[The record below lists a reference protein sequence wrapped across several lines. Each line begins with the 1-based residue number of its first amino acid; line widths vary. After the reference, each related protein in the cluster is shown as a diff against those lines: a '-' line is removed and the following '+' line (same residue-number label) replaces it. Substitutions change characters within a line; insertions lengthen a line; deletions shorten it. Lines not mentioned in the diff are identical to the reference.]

1 MAATETGSSSPPSTQ
16 FLSLFQGLGRL
27 EGEYTIELQDD
38 TKPFAL
44 TTPHRVAIP
53 LLKSVEKELKRM
65 EELGVI
71 KKVNQPTEWCSG
83 MVVVPKAN
91 SQVRICVDLIRLN
104 QSVKRERHPL
114 PAVDQTLAQL
124 AGAKVFTKLDANSGF
139 WQVPLA
145 PASSLLTTFIT
156 PFGRYCFRRLPFGIS
171 SAPEHFQK
179 RMSEALNGLTGTV
192 CVMHDILI
200 HGKTREEHDE
210 HLRAVLQRLSTLGMT
225 LNSSKCMFA
234 QSSVNFL
241 GHVIDSQGICPD
253 PNKVSAI
260 KYFGTPTN
268 FSDVRRFLGM
278 VNHLSKFSPDL
289 ATITQPMRELLVRD
303 NVWIWGEPQER
314 SFQKVKNMLSA
325 TPVLALFDP
334 NRETILSADAS
345 CYGLGAVLLQRQP
358 TGDLQPVAFISRSMT
373 ATEQQYAQID
383 KEALAFTWACEH
395 LADYLVGIEFH
406 IQRDHKP
413 LVPLFNSKQLEE
425 LPLRVQRFRMRMMR
439 FWFTISHVPGKN
451 LTIADALSWA
461 LESSPSV
468 ADEAL
473 QQETTSYVNLTM
485 ENLPATEKRLQEI
498 RQHQEAD
505 SVCQKIMHFC
515 CSGWPHKNSLPP
527 EVIPYYLV
535 SGELTVEN
543 SLLLRG
549 GRIVIPRLLRKTLLD
564 KIHCSHHGITK
575 CREMARQSI
584 WWPGLSKELE
594 QRVRNFPEYFKP
606 QKQRPQPLIPTLLP
620 TLPWEKV
627 GSDLFEW
634 KGAMYVLVVD
644 YYSRYIEIAR
654 LTQATSVDMINHL
667 KSMFA

>member
-1 MAATETGSSSPPSTQ
+1 MSREGTPAVGAGSIATAIYNSRTWREPVTRSGNVPDLHSRAVLLHTPAGMAEVDTQ
-16 FLSLFQGLGRL
+16 IREVPDRVGACL
-27 EGEYTIELQDD
+27 EGRGGAGEHAYIRDGRRGGRH
-38 TKPFAL
+38 
-44 TTPHRVAIP
+44 TPSLHAVGRGQ
-53 LLKSVEKELKRM
+53 
-65 EELGVI
+65 EELCDRQGEVRQLFRATTQHHLRTGEI
-71 KKVNQPTEWCSG
+71 QPPQARG
-83 MVVVPKAN
+83 GRVPKAN
-91 SQVRICVDLIRLN
+91 SQVRICVDLTRLN

-124 AGAKVFTKLDANSGF
+124 AGAKVFTKLDVNSGF
-139 WQVPLA
+139 WQIPLA

-171 SAPEHFQK
+171 SVPEHFQR

-192 CVMHDILI
+192 CMMDDILV

-241 GHVIDSQGICPD
+241 GHVIDSQGIHPD
-253 PNKVSAI
+253 PNKVSVI
-260 KYFGTPTN
+260 KHFGTPTN
-268 FSDVRRFLGM
+268 VSDVRRFLGM
-278 VNHLSKFSPDL
+278 VNQLSKFSPDL

-358 TGDLQPVAFISRSMT
+358 TGDV
-373 ATEQQYAQID
+373 
-383 KEALAFTWACEH
+383 H
-395 LADYLVGIEFH
+395 
-406 IQRDHKP
+406 
-413 LVPLFNSKQLEE
+413 
-425 LPLRVQRFRMRMMR
+425 
-439 FWFTISHVPGKN
+439 GKN
-451 LTIADALSWA
+451 LTIADALSRA
-461 LESSPSV
+461 PESSPSA

-473 QQETTSYVNLTM
+473 QQETTSYVNLIM

-515 CSGWPHKNSLPP
+515 RSGWPHKNSLPS
-527 EVIPYYLV
+527 EVIPYYPV

-549 GRIVIPRLLRKTLLD
+549 GRIVIPPLLRKTLLD

-575 CREMARQSI
+575 CCEMARQSI

-594 QRVRNFPEYFKP
+594 QRV
-606 QKQRPQPLIPTLLP
+606 
-620 TLPWEKV
+620 
-627 GSDLFEW
+627 
-634 KGAMYVLVVD
+634 
-644 YYSRYIEIAR
+644 
-654 LTQATSVDMINHL
+654 
-667 KSMFA
+667 